1 MSVPTDKR
9 GLMRYAILG
18 LPLGCIGLPLY
29 VHLPKYYSDTLPLSL
44 GTIGYVMFAAR
55 FVDCF
60 ADPWIGKVLYNNRQ
74 RRMQFLFMAA
84 AGLGLGVIGLFY
96 LPTLGIESPL
106 LLLSVL
112 LALTYISYSF
122 VTISY
127 YSDGLA
133 MASGYEQSTRLSAYR
148 EASIIIGVMLAS
160 ILPVVLAGRYTETAA
175 YRLFAIIFVVLL
187 AVCVALYRNEQAVYN
202 TAHMPSSPWRRLLA
216 NTRLRWV
223 FLLYFFNATATSITS
238 TLFLFFTADILKT
251 PDMSGAFLGVYFMG
265 AIAAM
270 PLWLLLSNRMGKRAS
285 LLLSMSMAVISFG
298 WALALGEA
306 DVVQFFVICLVSGAA
321 MGGDLA
327 VLPSLLS
334 DALDEGERDGALEF
348 GIWNFL
354 SKLNLAMAAGIAL
367 PLVGSVTPAD
377 YPRVL
382 HLSYAAVPC
391 MFKLLAIT
399 ILFISPIERSSRP

>member
-1 MSVPTDKR
+1 
-9 GLMRYAILG
+9 LRYAVLG
-18 LPLGCIGLPLY
+18 VPLGCIGLPLY

-44 GTIGYVMFAAR
+44 GTIGYVMFATR
-55 FVDCF
+55 LLDCL
-60 ADPWIGKVLYNNRQ
+60 ADPWIGKLLYHNRQ
-74 RRMQFLFMAA
+74 RRAEFLWLASA
-84 AGLGLGVIGLFY
+84 VLGLGVTGLFY
-96 LPTLGIESPL
+96 LPVLGLESPL
-106 LLLSVL
+106 LLLSTL
-112 LALTYISYSF
+112 LALTYISYSV

-133 MASGYEQSTRLSAYR
+133 MGSGYERSTLLSAYR
-148 EASIIIGVMLAS
+148 EASIIIGVMFAS
-160 ILPVVLAGRYTETAA
+160 ILPIVLTGSYTETGA
-175 YRLFAIIFVVLL
+175 YRLFSLIFVVLL
-187 AVCVALYRNEQAVYN
+187 AVCVTLYRKGQAAYTVVQS
-202 TAHMPSSPWRRLLA
+202 PSSPWRRLFA

-238 TLFLFFTADILKT
+238 TLFLFFTTDILKR
-251 PDMSGAFLGVYFMG
+251 PDMSGALLGTYFMG

-270 PLWLLLSNRMGKRAS
+270 PLWLKLTHCLGKRTC
-285 LLLSMSMAVISFG
+285 LMLSMWTAVISFG
-298 WALALGEA
+298 LALALGEGDA
-306 DVVQFFVICLVSGAA
+306 LAFFIICLVSGAA

-367 PLVGSVTPAD
+367 PLVGSVAPAD

-382 HLSYAAVPC
+382 HLSYATVPC
-391 MFKLLAIT
+391 MFKLLAIA